1 MDRSTRP
8 SSVRVYQFHHLGLNS
23 NKRII
28 SNNYLLAL
36 LFTSLFAGGFKTS
49 AFEEVFAVFVFVVET
64 GAVGAGTSVFPC
76 VSKTER
82 FPVKAG
88 KESIK
93 ADSIKVVAV
102 TIVSFDKTEAV
113 PRGFI
118 EALETPLVNN
128 APASVLPGCNKT
140 VIIKMIQ
147 DKKNTMYK
155 NVSNLLLQ
163 KNYL

>member
-1 MDRSTRP
+1 
-8 SSVRVYQFHHLGLNS
+8 
-23 NKRII
+23 
-28 SNNYLLAL
+28 LLAL